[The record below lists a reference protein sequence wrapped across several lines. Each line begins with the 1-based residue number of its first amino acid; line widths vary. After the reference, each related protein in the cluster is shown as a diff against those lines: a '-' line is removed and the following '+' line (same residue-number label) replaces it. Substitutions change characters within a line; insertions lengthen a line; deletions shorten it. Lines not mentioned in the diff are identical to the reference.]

1 MLRTEGGS
9 WYEEFTNDEFI
20 AIGWNKLDK
29 KYCQN
34 VHKESALRILDKYY
48 PENKQQTLIINNI
61 DKFYNKMKIGDI
73 VVLPSEGS
81 QVLMFCEIIGNVYNQ
96 KLHKQKLMKETVLI
110 LNDVKLKLLNL

>member
-1 MLRTEGGS
+1 
-9 WYEEFTNDEFI
+9 
-20 AIGWNKLDK
+20 
-29 KYCQN
+29 
-34 VHKESALRILDKYY
+34 
-48 PENKQQTLIINNI
+48 
-61 DKFYNKMKIGDI
+61 MKIGDI

>member
-1 MLRTEGGS
+1 MIKE
-9 WYEEFTNDEFI
+9 
-20 AIGWNKLDK
+20 
-29 KYCQN
+29 YCQN

-96 KLHKQKLMKETVLI
+96 KITQKLMKETVLI

>member
-1 MLRTEGGS
+1 MLHTEGGS
-9 WYEEFTNDEFI
+9 WYEFTNDEFI

-29 KYCQN
+29 KSIAKMFI
-34 VHKESALRILDKYY
+34 KESALRILDKYY